1 MLLINHEPLPNT
13 GLTYL
18 AFRISFQDTLERIVL
33 ARQMGTMPD
42 GFGFLTE
49 VPFLQTVPPHVQL
62 DLLADT
68 WSKHWS
74 SAREHASL
82 LDESVI
88 YAACET
94 AARIAEEEPSIVAH
108 SIFTGPQQ
116 IKVSVDTYLP
126 GEFRNLHL
134 NLANEGDFLL
144 ISQFEDIPPEEAE
157 ELKQQYRLDQD
168 RIDEMFDALGRWA
181 VAPNFVR
188 RLAGLVTEKELV
200 RASFVIGEALQSNLK
215 RVP

>member
-42 GFGFLTE
+42 GFGYLTE

-74 SAREHASL
+74 SSQEHASL

-116 IKVSVDTYLP
+116 IKVSVDHYLP

-134 NLANEGDFLL
+134 RLANEGDFLL
-144 ISQFEDIPPEEAE
+144 ISQFEDIPPDEAE
-157 ELKQQYRLDQD
+157 DLKEQYRLDPA
-168 RIDEMFDALGRWA
+168 RLDEMFDALGRWA
-181 VAPNFVR
+181 VGPNFVK
-188 RLAGLVTEKELV
+188 RLSGLVTDKELV
-200 RASFVIGEALQSNLK
+200 RASFVIGEALQANLK

>member
-13 GLTYL
+13 GLAYL

-33 ARQMGTMPD
+33 ARQMGTVPD
-42 GFGFLTE
+42 GFGYLTE
-49 VPFLQTVPPHVQL
+49 VPFLQTLPPHVQL

-74 SAREHASL
+74 SQRQQGSL

-88 YAACET
+88 YAVCET
-94 AARIAEEEPSIVAH
+94 AARIADEEPSIIAH
-108 SIFTGPQQ
+108 SLFTGPQPV
-116 IKVSVDTYLP
+116 KVSVDSALP
-126 GEFRNLHL
+126 SEFRNLHL
-134 NLANEGDFLL
+134 RLANEGDFLL
-144 ISQFEDIPPEEAE
+144 ISQFEDIPPDEAE
-157 ELKQQYRLDQD
+157 DLKQQYRLDPA

-181 VAPNFVR
+181 VAPNFAQ
-188 RLAGLVTEKELV
+188 RLDGLATDKELV
-200 RASFVIGEALQSNLK
+200 RASFVIGEALQATLK